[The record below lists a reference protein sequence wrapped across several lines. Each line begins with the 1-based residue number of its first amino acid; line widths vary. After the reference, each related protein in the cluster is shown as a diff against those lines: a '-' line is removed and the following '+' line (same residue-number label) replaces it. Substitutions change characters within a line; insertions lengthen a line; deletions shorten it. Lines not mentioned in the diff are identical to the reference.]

1 MQRPLAAI
9 TRLPGGIEIA
19 FSLLSLLISFGI
31 MRVMFGI
38 PNRLQ
43 FQILLNFIEAVG
55 VSVDRK
61 TCLVIPLLGTFSTGA
76 CSHFPFGL

>member
-1 MQRPLAAI
+1 MASRLVLK
-9 TRLPGGIEIA
+9 LPGVIEIP
-19 FSLLSLLISFGI
+19 FSLFSLPLIGFGI

-38 PNRLQ
+38 LNRLQ

-61 TCLVIPLLGTFSTGA
+61 TCLVIPLLGTFSTRA
-76 CSHFPFGL
+76 CSYFPFGL